1 MPKGYKHAEDDS
13 GPIRAAQR
21 QELKFKKQEIY
32 SEIESMREDIND
44 FNAEISELYE
54 ELKSLK
60 SRDRKDERDRVY
72 ERIQNLKH
80 QREWTREQIG
90 YKYEEIRWVND
101 QMNSL

>member
-1 MPKGYKHAEDDS
+1 
-13 GPIRAAQR
+13 
-21 QELKFKKQEIY
+21 
-32 SEIESMREDIND
+32 MREDIND

-60 SRDRKDERDRVY
+60 GRDRKDERDRVY

-80 QREWTREQIG
+80 QREWTREQRG
-90 YKYEEIRWVND
+90 YKYEEIKWVND